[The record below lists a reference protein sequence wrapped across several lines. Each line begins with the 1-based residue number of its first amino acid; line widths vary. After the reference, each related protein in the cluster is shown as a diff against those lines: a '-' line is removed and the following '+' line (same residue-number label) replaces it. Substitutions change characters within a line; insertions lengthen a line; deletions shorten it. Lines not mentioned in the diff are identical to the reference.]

1 MSFVIILSGTEV
13 FLAKMFKFSSYSI
26 TPIQSHAS
34 RFYFNRR
41 QLDKQTTALS
51 AAERK
56 KIFFFKQKLVLF
68 IKLLGNITALR

>member
-41 QLDKQTTALS
+41 QLDKQTNRFKCCRTEKSILF
-51 AAERK
+51 
-56 KIFFFKQKLVLF
+56 KIETGSVY
-68 IKLLGNITALR
+68 